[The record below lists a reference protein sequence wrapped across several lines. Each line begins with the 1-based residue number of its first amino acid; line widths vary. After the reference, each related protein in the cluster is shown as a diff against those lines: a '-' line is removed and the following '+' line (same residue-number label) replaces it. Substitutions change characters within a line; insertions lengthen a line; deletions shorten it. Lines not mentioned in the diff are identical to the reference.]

1 LNIQVFFK
9 NQKARKEKDIIRKQI
24 MGYKRQLNGKN
35 NSISS
40 KIITKLKTTELCL
53 GNFPVL
59 HSITSVFSTLSYS
72 SLNK

>member
-40 KIITKLKTTELCL
+40 KITTKLKTTELCL
-53 GNFPVL
+53 
-59 HSITSVFSTLSYS
+59 
-72 SLNK
+72 